1 MTNLFY
7 HLLSSIS
14 EVSDT
19 LLNIYELSANIAQM
33 FLWVWFLTKYFGFKD
48 NKKTNIIGFILTWF
62 ICFCEITFINTIIVY
77 DGMISGIII
86 ITIVIFAHFCLKGDV
101 YSHLFVALYGTAIM
115 FIVSSIAL
123 FVSSFV
129 TGMSVEQAITD
140 LNIARIV
147 LIISCRIAEVIFF
160 LFIIKTKSYYKL
172 PKRDMK
178 FFIFIALLT
187 WLATT
192 FMMRA
197 ALKSAEISVYMF
209 LLSLVLVGVNVV
221 IYYFF
226 IKINS
231 DYQAKIKSEIQK
243 QQYEQQITSQSKH
256 IDEILVMQK
265 QIKKFRHDSSH
276 HFTALK
282 GFFLNSQNHDGLSY
296 IEKINDDLE
305 QSEIIDT
312 GNTAFDA
319 IISAKKVLA
328 ESKNIDFALKIQ
340 IPEKLQVDA
349 VDLCVIFGNALDNA
363 IEACEKLETQKI
375 INVSAIYDDNQ
386 LICKITNTAL
396 PSTSDLQTTKSDK
409 ENHGFGLDN
418 IKQALSKYNHVVKI
432 EHADNEFVLSF
443 IIFNK

>member
-1 MTNLFY
+1 
-7 HLLSSIS
+7 
-14 EVSDT
+14 
-19 LLNIYELSANIAQM
+19 M

-48 NKKTNIIGFILTWF
+48 NKKTNIIGFVLTWF

-86 ITIVIFAHFCLKGDV
+86 ITIVIYAHFCLNGDV

-123 FVSSFV
+123 FVSSFA
-129 TGMSVEQAITD
+129 TGLSVEQAITD
-140 LNIARIV
+140 LNLARII

-160 LFIIKTKSYYKL
+160 LFIIKTKNYYKL
-172 PKRDMK
+172 PKRDMR
-178 FFIFIALLT
+178 FFIFIAMLT
-187 WLATT
+187 WAATT
-192 FMMRA
+192 IMMRA
-197 ALKSAEISVYMF
+197 AMKSGVISNYMF
-209 LLSLVLVGVNVV
+209 LLALVILGINVV

-243 QQYEQQITSQSKH
+243 QNYEQQISSQSKH
-256 IDEILVMQK
+256 IDEILIMQK

-282 GFFLNSQNHDGLSY
+282 GFFANQQIQDGLEY
-296 IEKINDDLE
+296 IEKISDDLE
-305 QSEIIDT
+305 QNELVDT

-319 IISAKKVLA
+319 IISTKKALA
-328 ESKNIDFALKIQ
+328 ESKNIEFALQIQ
-340 IPEKLQVDA
+340 IPEKIQVDA

-363 IEACEKLETQKI
+363 IEACEKLEKHKL
-375 INVSAIYDDNQ
+375 INVSAIYDDSQ
-386 LICKITNTAL
+386 LICKVTNTAL
-396 PSTSDLQTTKSDK
+396 PNKSDLQTSKNDK

-418 IKQALSKYNHVVKI
+418 IKQSLSKYTHVLRIDQTDDK
-432 EHADNEFVLSF
+432 FSLSF
-443 IIFNK
+443 IIFNC

>member
-1 MTNLFY
+1 MSLY
-7 HLLSSIS
+7 CHLLSLTS

-19 LLNIYELSANIAQM
+19 LLNIYELSANVVQM
-33 FLWVWFLTKYFGFKD
+33 FLWVWFVTKYFGFKD
-48 NKKTNIIGFILTWF
+48 NKKTNILGFVLIWF

-86 ITIVIFAHFCLKGDV
+86 VTIVAFAQIYLKGDF
-101 YSHLFVALYGTAIM
+101 YSHLFVSLYGTAIM

-123 FVSSFV
+123 FVSSFA
-129 TGMSVEQAITD
+129 TGLSVEQAITE
-140 LNIARIV
+140 LNSARII
-147 LIISCRIAEVIFF
+147 LIISCRIAEVVFF
-160 LFIIKTKSYYKL
+160 HFIIKTKNYYKL
-172 PKRDMK
+172 PKRDMQ

-187 WLATT
+187 WAATT
-192 FMMRA
+192 IMMRA
-197 ALKSAEISVYMF
+197 AMKSGIISNYMF
-209 LLSLVLVGVNVV
+209 LLALVILGINAV

-243 QQYEQQITSQSKH
+243 QQYEQQIISQSKH
-256 IDEILVMQK
+256 IDEILIMQK

>member
-1 MTNLFY
+1 MSLY
-7 HLLSSIS
+7 CHLLSLTS

-19 LLNIYELSANIAQM
+19 LLNIYELLASFIQT
-33 FLWVWFLTKYFGFKD
+33 FLWVWFITKYFEFNKS
-48 NKKTNIIGFILTWF
+48 KKTNIIGFIVTWLL
-62 ICFCEITFINTIIVY
+62 CFFEITFINLIIVY
-77 DGMISGIII
+77 DGMISGIIVA
-86 ITIVIFAHFCLKGDV
+86 TMVIYAQLYLKGDL
-101 YSHLFVALYGTAIM
+101 YSHLFVSLYGTAIM
-115 FIVSSIAL
+115 FIVSSVAIFISA
-123 FVSSFV
+123 FAMGS
-129 TGMSVEQAITD
+129 SVEEAITD
-140 LNIARIV
+140 LTYARII
-147 LIISCRIAEVIFF
+147 LITSCRIAEF
-160 LFIIKTKSYYKL
+160 LAFRFIVKTKNNYRL
-172 PKRDMK
+172 LKRDMK

>member
-1 MTNLFY
+1 MSLY
-7 HLLSSIS
+7 CHLLSLTS

-86 ITIVIFAHFCLKGDV
+86 VTIVIYAHFCLKGDV

-123 FVSSFV
+123 FVSSFA
-129 TGMSVEQAITD
+129 TGLSVEQAITD
-140 LNIARIV
+140 LNLARII

-160 LFIIKTKSYYKL
+160 LFIIKTKNYYKL
-172 PKRDMK
+172 PKRDMR
-178 FFIFIALLT
+178 FFIFIAMLT
-187 WLATT
+187 WAATT
-192 FMMRA
+192 IMMRA
-197 ALKSAEISVYMF
+197 AMKSGVISNYMF
-209 LLSLVLVGVNVV
+209 LLALVILGINVV

-243 QQYEQQITSQSKH
+243 QNFEQQISSQSKH

-282 GFFLNSQNHDGLSY
+282 GFFLNNQNQDGVTY
-296 IEKINDDLE
+296 IERINDDLQ
-305 QSEIIDT
+305 QSEIVDT

-328 ESKNIDFALKIQ
+328 ESKNIDFTLQIQ
-340 IPEKLQVDA
+340 IPEKLKVAA

-363 IEACEKLETQKI
+363 IEACEKLETPKI
-375 INVSAIYDDNQ
+375 INVSVIYDDNQ

-396 PSTSDLQTTKSDK
+396 RSIPDLQTTKDDK

-418 IKQALSKYNHVVKI
+418 IKQALSKYNHVMKI
-432 EHADNEFVLSF
+432 DQTDKEVQTR
-443 IIFNK
+443 

>member
-1 MTNLFY
+1 M
-7 HLLSSIS
+7 
-14 EVSDT
+14 
-19 LLNIYELSANIAQM
+19 
-33 FLWVWFLTKYFGFKD
+33 
-48 NKKTNIIGFILTWF
+48 
-62 ICFCEITFINTIIVY
+62 
-77 DGMISGIII
+77 
-86 ITIVIFAHFCLKGDV
+86 
-101 YSHLFVALYGTAIM
+101 
-115 FIVSSIAL
+115 
-123 FVSSFV
+123 
-129 TGMSVEQAITD
+129 EQAITD

-209 LLSLVLVGVNVV
+209 LLSLVLVVVNVV

-243 QQYEQQITSQSKH
+243 QQYEQQIISQSKH
-256 IDEILVMQK
+256 VDEILVMQK

-282 GFFLNSQNHDGLSY
+282 GFFANNQNQDGLSY
-296 IEKINDDLE
+296 IEKINSDLE
-305 QSEIIDT
+305 NTEIVDT

-319 IISAKKVLA
+319 IISTKKALA
-328 ESKNIDFALKIQ
+328 ESKNIEFTIQIQ
-340 IPEKLQVDA
+340 IPEKLKVDA
-349 VDLCVIFGNALDNA
+349 VDLCVIFGNSLDNA
-363 IEACEKLETQKI
+363 IEACEKLENQRM
-375 INVSAIYDDNQ
+375 INVSAIYDDCQ
-386 LICKITNTAL
+386 LICKITNTRV
-396 PSTSDLQTTKSDK
+396 
-409 ENHGFGLDN
+409 
-418 IKQALSKYNHVVKI
+418 YNKVCKLEKVTYT
-432 EHADNEFVLSF
+432 L
-443 IIFNK
+443 FNLREV

>member
-1 MTNLFY
+1 MSLY
-7 HLLSSIS
+7 CHLLSLTS

-172 PKRDMK
+172 PKRDMR
-178 FFIFIALLT
+178 FFIFIAMLT
-187 WLATT
+187 WAATT
-192 FMMRA
+192 IMMRA
-197 ALKSAEISVYMF
+197 AMKSGVISNYMF
-209 LLSLVLVGVNVV
+209 LLALVILGINVV

-243 QQYEQQITSQSKH
+243 QNYEQQISSQSKH
-256 IDEILVMQK
+256 IDEILAMQK

-282 GFFLNSQNHDGLSY
+282 GFFINNQNNDGVTY
-296 IEKINDDLE
+296 IEKINNELE
-305 QSEIIDT
+305 KSEIIDT

-328 ESKNIDFALKIQ
+328 ESKNIKFALKIQ

-363 IEACEKLETQKI
+363 IEACEKIETRRT

-386 LICKITNTAL
+386 LICKITNAAL
-396 PSTSDLQTTKSDK
+396 RSTPDLQTTKDDK

-432 EHADNEFVLSF
+432 EHADNEFVLSV

>member
-62 ICFCEITFINTIIVY
+62 ICFCEITFVNTIIVY

-86 ITIVIFAHFCLKGDV
+86 ITIVIYAHFCLKGDV

-123 FVSSFV
+123 FVSSFA
-129 TGMSVEQAITD
+129 TGLSVEQAITD
-140 LNIARIV
+140 LNLARII

-160 LFIIKTKSYYKL
+160 LFIIKTKNYYKL
-172 PKRDMK
+172 PKRDMR
-178 FFIFIALLT
+178 FFIFIAMLT
-187 WLATT
+187 WAATT
-192 FMMRA
+192 IMMRA
-197 ALKSAEISVYMF
+197 AMKSGVISNYMF
-209 LLSLVLVGVNVV
+209 LLALVILGINVV

-243 QQYEQQITSQSKH
+243 QNYEQQISSQSKH
-256 IDEILVMQK
+256 IDEILAMQK

-282 GFFLNSQNHDGLSY
+282 GFFINNQNNDGVTY
-296 IEKINDDLE
+296 IEKINNELE

-328 ESKNIDFALKIQ
+328 ESKNIEFALKIQ

-363 IEACEKLETQKI
+363 IEACEKLETFRT

-396 PSTSDLQTTKSDK
+396 PSISDLQTTKADK

-418 IKQALSKYNHVVKI
+418 IKQTLSKYNHVMKI
-432 EHADNEFVLSF
+432 DQTDKEFILSF

>member
-1 MTNLFY
+1 MNLFY

-14 EVSDT
+14 EVSNT

-86 ITIVIFAHFCLKGDV
+86 VTIVIYAHFCLKGDV

-123 FVSSFV
+123 FVSSFA
-129 TGMSVEQAITD
+129 TGLSVEQAITD
-140 LNIARIV
+140 LNLARII

-160 LFIIKTKSYYKL
+160 LFIIKTKNYYKL
-172 PKRDMK
+172 PKRDMR
-178 FFIFIALLT
+178 FFIFIAMLT
-187 WLATT
+187 WAATT
-192 FMMRA
+192 IMMRA
-197 ALKSAEISVYMF
+197 AMKSGVISNYMF
-209 LLSLVLVGVNVV
+209 LLALVILGINVV

-243 QQYEQQITSQSKH
+243 QNFEQQISSQSKH

-282 GFFLNSQNHDGLSY
+282 YFFANNQNQDGLSY
-296 IEKINDDLE
+296 IEKINSDLE
-305 QSEIIDT
+305 NTEIVDT

-319 IISAKKVLA
+319 IISTKKALA
-328 ESKNIDFALKIQ
+328 ESKNIKFTLQIQ
-340 IPEKLQVDA
+340 IPEKLKVDA
-349 VDLCVIFGNALDNA
+349 VDLCVVFGNSLDNA
-363 IEACEKLETQKI
+363 IEACEKLENQRM
-375 INVSAIYDDNQ
+375 INVSAIYDDCQ
-386 LICKITNTAL
+386 LICKITNTAAL
-396 PSTSDLQTTKSDK
+396 STTDLQTTKDDK
-409 ENHGFGLDN
+409 ENHGFGLEN
-418 IKQALSKYNHVVKI
+418 IKQALSKYNHVLKI
-432 EHADNEFVLSF
+432 DQSDNNFVLSF
-443 IIFNK
+443 VIFNC

>member
-1 MTNLFY
+1 MSLY
-7 HLLSSIS
+7 CHLLSLTS

-33 FLWVWFLTKYFGFKD
+33 FRWVWFLTKYFGFKD

-62 ICFCEITFINTIIVY
+62 ICFCEITFVNTIIVY

-123 FVSSFV
+123 FVSSFA
-129 TGMSVEQAITD
+129 TGLSVEQAITD
-140 LNIARIV
+140 LNLARII

-160 LFIIKTKSYYKL
+160 LFIIKTKNYYKL
-172 PKRDMK
+172 PKREMR
-178 FFIFIALLT
+178 FFIFIAMLT
-187 WLATT
+187 WAATT
-192 FMMRA
+192 IMMRA
-197 ALKSAEISVYMF
+197 AMKSGVISNYMF
-209 LLSLVLVGVNVV
+209 LLALVILGINVV

-231 DYQAKIKSEIQK
+231 DYQTKIKSEIQK
-243 QQYEQQITSQSKH
+243 QQYEQQINSQSKH

-282 GFFLNSQNHDGLSY
+282 GFFANNQNQDGLSY
-296 IEKINDDLE
+296 IEKINSDLE
-305 QSEIIDT
+305 NTEIVDT

-319 IISAKKVLA
+319 IISTKKALA
-328 ESKNIDFALKIQ
+328 ESKNIEFTIQIQ
-340 IPEKLQVDA
+340 IPEKLKVDA

-396 PSTSDLQTTKSDK
+396 TSTSDLQTTKADK
-409 ENHGFGLDN
+409 VNHGFGLEN
-418 IKQALSKYNHVVKI
+418 IKQALSKYNHVLKI
-432 EHADNEFVLSF
+432 DQSDNKFVLSF
-443 IIFNK
+443 VIFNC

>member
-1 MTNLFY
+1 MSLY
-7 HLLSSIS
+7 CHLLSLTS

-172 PKRDMK
+172 PKRDMR
-178 FFIFIALLT
+178 FFIFIAMLT
-187 WLATT
+187 WAATT
-192 FMMRA
+192 IMMRA
-197 ALKSAEISVYMF
+197 AMKSGVISNYMF
-209 LLSLVLVGVNVV
+209 LLALVILGINVV

-243 QQYEQQITSQSKH
+243 QNYEQQISSQSKH
-256 IDEILVMQK
+256 IDEILAMQK

-282 GFFLNSQNHDGLSY
+282 GFFINNQNNDGVTY
-296 IEKINDDLE
+296 IEKINNELE
-305 QSEIIDT
+305 KSEIIDT

-328 ESKNIDFALKIQ
+328 ESKNIEFALKIQ

-363 IEACEKLETQKI
+363 IEACEKIETRRT
-375 INVSAIYDDNQ
+375 INVSAIYDDCQ

-396 PSTSDLQTTKSDK
+396 SSTSDLQTTKSDK

>member
-1 MTNLFY
+1 MSLY
-7 HLLSSIS
+7 CHLLSLTS

-172 PKRDMK
+172 PKRDMR
-178 FFIFIALLT
+178 FFIFIAMLT
-187 WLATT
+187 WAATT
-192 FMMRA
+192 IMMRA
-197 ALKSAEISVYMF
+197 AMKSGVISNYMF
-209 LLSLVLVGVNVV
+209 LLALVILGINVV

-243 QQYEQQITSQSKH
+243 QNYEQQISSQSKH
-256 IDEILVMQK
+256 IDEILAMQK

-282 GFFLNSQNHDGLSY
+282 GFFINNQNNDGVTY
-296 IEKINDDLE
+296 IEKINNELE
-305 QSEIIDT
+305 KSEIIDT

-328 ESKNIDFALKIQ
+328 ESKNIEFALKIQ

-363 IEACEKLETQKI
+363 IEACEKIETRRT
-375 INVSAIYDDNQ
+375 INVSAIYDDCQ

-396 PSTSDLQTTKSDK
+396 TSTSDLQTTKADK
-409 ENHGFGLDN
+409 VNHGFGLEN
-418 IKQALSKYNHVVKI
+418 IKQALSKYNHVLKI
-432 EHADNEFVLSF
+432 DQSDNKFVLSF
-443 IIFNK
+443 VIFNC

>member
-1 MTNLFY
+1 MSLCCR
-7 HLLSSIS
+7 LLSLIS

-48 NKKTNIIGFILTWF
+48 NKKANIIGFVLTWF

-86 ITIVIFAHFCLKGDV
+86 ITIVIYAHFCLKGDV

-129 TGMSVEQAITD
+129 TGLSVEQAITD
-140 LNIARIV
+140 LNLARII

-160 LFIIKTKSYYKL
+160 LFIIKTKNYYKL
-172 PKRDMK
+172 PKRDMR
-178 FFIFIALLT
+178 FFIFIAMLT
-187 WLATT
+187 WAATT
-192 FMMRA
+192 IMMRA
-197 ALKSAEISVYMF
+197 AMESGVISNYMF
-209 LLSLVLVGVNVV
+209 LLALVILGINVV

-243 QQYEQQITSQSKH
+243 QNYEQQISSQSKH
-256 IDEILVMQK
+256 IDEILAMQK

-282 GFFLNSQNHDGLSY
+282 GFFINNQNNDGVTY
-296 IEKINDDLE
+296 IEKINNELE
-305 QSEIIDT
+305 QSEIVDT

-328 ESKNIDFALKIQ
+328 ESKNIKFALKIQ

-363 IEACEKLETQKI
+363 IEACENLETQKT

-386 LICKITNTAL
+386 LICKITNAAL
-396 PSTSDLQTTKSDK
+396 RSKPDLQTTKDDK

-418 IKQALSKYNHVVKI
+418 IKQALSKYNHVMKI
-432 EHADNEFVLSF
+432 DQTDKEFILSF

>member
-1 MTNLFY
+1 MNSFY
-7 HLLSSIS
+7 RLLSLIS
-14 EVSDT
+14 EVSYT

-33 FLWVWFLTKYFGFKD
+33 FLWVWFLTKYFGFKN
-48 NKKTNIIGFILTWF
+48 NKKTNIIGFVLTWF

-86 ITIVIFAHFCLKGDV
+86 ITIVIYAHFCLNGDV

-123 FVSSFV
+123 FVSSFA
-129 TGMSVEQAITD
+129 TGLSVEQAITD
-140 LNIARIV
+140 LNLARII

-160 LFIIKTKSYYKL
+160 LFIIKTKNYYKL
-172 PKRDMK
+172 PKRDMR
-178 FFIFIALLT
+178 FFIFIAMLT
-187 WLATT
+187 WAATT
-192 FMMRA
+192 IMMRA
-197 ALKSAEISVYMF
+197 AMKSGVISNYMF
-209 LLSLVLVGVNVV
+209 LLALVILGINVV

-243 QQYEQQITSQSKH
+243 QNYEQQISSQSKH
-256 IDEILVMQK
+256 IDEILIMQK

-282 GFFLNSQNHDGLSY
+282 GFFANQQIQDGLEY
-296 IEKINDDLE
+296 IEKISDDLE
-305 QSEIIDT
+305 QNELVDT

-319 IISAKKVLA
+319 IISTKKALA
-328 ESKNIDFALKIQ
+328 ESKNIEFALQIQ
-340 IPEKLQVDA
+340 IPEKIQVDA

-363 IEACEKLETQKI
+363 IEACEKLETI
-375 INVSAIYDDNQ
+375 RTINVSAIYDDNQ

-396 PSTSDLQTTKSDK
+396 PSISDLQTTKADK

-418 IKQALSKYNHVVKI
+418 IKQALSKYNHVMKI
-432 EHADNEFVLSF
+432 DQTEKEFILSF